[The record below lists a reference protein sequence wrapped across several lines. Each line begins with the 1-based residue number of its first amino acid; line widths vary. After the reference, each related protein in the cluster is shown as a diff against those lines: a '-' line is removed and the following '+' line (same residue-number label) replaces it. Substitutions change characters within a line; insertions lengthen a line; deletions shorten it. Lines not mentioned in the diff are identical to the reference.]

1 MDKNTASTD
10 KTSGTLVV
18 TGGVGVSGQVTP
30 ATPAHHIFH
39 LLLVCMSYLQTA
51 TLELLPP
58 LPLLP
63 LLPLDQRRIATV
75 PVPVVFVVT
84 EINLDSKSHFL
95 EENQNMGIDL

>member
-1 MDKNTASTD
+1 MV
-10 KTSGTLVV
+10 LVV
-18 TGGVGVSGQVTP
+18 VHDEEQDHVTLPLPLLLTP

-63 LLPLDQRRIATV
+63 LLPLGQRRFVTV

-84 EINLDSKSHFL
+84 EINLDSQ
-95 EENQNMGIDL
+95 EENHLRLYPDQDRPL